1 MPKIGVPKYDSIL
14 RVARYFLGR
23 GMHSTQSSEG
33 THKWGPSD
41 ANTAKKPKYQ
51 FSSIE
56 QNVELR
62 QLSH

>member
-1 MPKIGVPKYDSIL
+1 ML
-14 RVARYFLGR
+14 RVARYFLGW

-41 ANTAKKPKYQ
+41 ANAAKKPKYQ
-51 FSSIE
+51 FSNIE